1 MPFLWHIASNGQSPL
16 ILQLHGAYCWCF
28 HWWWSSTEM
37 FYCKN
42 SFTLFKHHRKLDLVF
57 QEKSEIIKYPN
68 LDEYLISELARLSQI
83 PQIFPVGGASWCLYL
98 CQAKLNH
105 DISLYRETGVDN
117 VLTFLYKLFEIS
129 GRKHLGQPL
138 DNDLAL

>member
-1 MPFLWHIASNGQSPL
+1 MVHIVGVFIGDCLVLKCSIVKTASLYSNTTEKW
-16 ILQLHGAYCWCF
+16 ILCP
-28 HWWWSSTEM
+28 
-37 FYCKN
+37 
-42 SFTLFKHHRKLDLVF
+42 

-68 LDEYLISELARLSQI
+68 LDEYLISELERLSQI
-83 PQIFPVGGASWCLYL
+83 PQIFPVGGASWYLYL

-105 DISLYRETGVDN
+105 DISLNRETRVDN
-117 VLTFLYKLFEIS
+117 ILTFLYKLFEIS